1 MAKHLTDKQK
11 KKIIADYAECGNYSE
26 VARKHHISFDT
37 VKRVV
42 TRDPE
47 TLKKTEQ
54 KKEQNT
60 LDILSYMESKKNTVC
75 EFIDKYLD
83 AMMNDE
89 KIAAATVNQL
99 STALGTVID
108 KFTANIQKQP
118 DVTLF
123 ATIAQASGGFK
134 HE

>member
-54 KKEQNT
+54 KKKQNT

-108 KFTANIQKQP
+108 KFTANSQKQP